1 MDFSPHAG
9 REQAGRRPALVLTP
23 KKYNAL
29 VGVALV
35 CPISSKQKAYPFEV
49 MLASSIET
57 RGVVLADQVRC
68 FAWKERRAKFKET
81 APHEVLE
88 EVLSRL
94 SALLDS

>member
-1 MDFSPHAG
+1 MEFLG
-9 REQAGRRPALVLTP
+9 PALVLTP

-35 CPISSKQKAYPFEV
+35 CPVSSKQKAYPFEV
-49 MLASSIET
+49 LLAPSMQT
-57 RGVVLADQVRC
+57 NGVVLADQVRC
-68 FAWKERRAKFKET
+68 FAWRERRAEFRET

-94 SALLDS
+94 SALLDF